1 MDKMGYPK
9 ALIRYTT
16 ENALAQGLTPR
27 AMWKHVF
34 RFRTLLYAAGL
45 LVITGVAAGSL
56 AMRNP
61 LKFDIIRD
69 RGALA
74 RETIPGQIEN
84 VYRLQ
89 VMNTDERPRRYMISV
104 AGLPG
109 LALAGVEQPIELKA
123 ESTKLFAVRLQAPLE
138 PAGGAGVPSP
148 GPHKIELTV
157 QAIDDD
163 KVVRHEQS
171 TFIIPR

>member
-1 MDKMGYPK
+1 
-9 ALIRYTT
+9 
-16 ENALAQGLTPR
+16 
-27 AMWKHVF
+27 MWKRVF
-34 RFRTLLYAAGL
+34 RFRTLLYGAGL

-61 LKFDIIRD
+61 LKVDIIRD

-74 RETIPGQIEN
+74 REANPGQIEN
-84 VYRLQ
+84 VYRVQ
-89 VMNTDERPRRYMISV
+89 VMNTDERSRSYLIRVS
-104 AGLPG
+104 GLPG
-109 LALAGVEQPIELKA
+109 LEIMDLHQPIELQA

-138 PAGGAGVPSP
+138 PAGAAAPAAGA
-148 GPHKIELTV
+148 HKIELTV
-157 QAIDDD
+157 QAVDDD

>member
-1 MDKMGYPK
+1 
-9 ALIRYTT
+9 
-16 ENALAQGLTPR
+16 
-27 AMWKHVF
+27 
-34 RFRTLLYAAGL
+34 
-45 LVITGVAAGSL
+45 VITGVAAASL

-61 LKFDIIRD
+61 LKVDIIRD

-89 VMNTDERPRRYMISV
+89 VMNTEERARSYTISA

-109 LALAGVEQPIELKA
+109 LALVGVEQPIELKA
-123 ESTKLFAVRLQAPLE
+123 ESTKLFALRLQAPLE
-138 PAGGAGVPSP
+138 PPGGAAPAA

-157 QAIDDD
+157 RAVDDD